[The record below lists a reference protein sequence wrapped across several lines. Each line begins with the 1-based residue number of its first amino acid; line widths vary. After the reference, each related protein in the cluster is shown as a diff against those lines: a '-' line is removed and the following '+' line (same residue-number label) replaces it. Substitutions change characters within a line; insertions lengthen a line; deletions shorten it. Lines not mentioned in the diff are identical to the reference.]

1 MKKIL
6 TVLFLITS
14 ATILYAEAPEL
25 KNMMPNSWQ
34 KVTRLTEQEEAEFLR
49 KLDLRKHFGDGDYVD
64 YKYRILDTYTQIY
77 REKYN
82 NLEIYR
88 LLSSEVPIEE
98 ALQITVTDGVY
109 TDEEKELFLKRPAI
123 TEIDFL
129 KDGDIYKYIA
139 SIKYGAV
146 HGRAPSFAYNYE
158 NIMYRAKNSEDV
170 GVFITEEVYVYFD
183 VRDNNEF
190 VFERCKNQMKGNI
203 GWCTYYESVK
213 DLVEWGEDKAD
224 SVLIDVSDFLIDD
237 MKCPLK
243 YSIQNA
249 FDGNPATSYV
259 ENTEND
265 MIEIRFY
272 PGYVPDKQM
281 AIINGYAQNNSL
293 YKSNNRI
300 KTFKDRSGRHSS
312 ELEDDCLDYQY
323 VPWEENA
330 VISTDIYKGE
340 RYNDTCIAELNFLC
354 NNSCH
359 SLHSG
364 IIHTYGKNKLK
375 N

>member
-1 MKKIL
+1 MKKLL

-14 ATILYAEAPEL
+14 VTMLYAEAPEL

-82 NLEIYR
+82 SLEIYR
-88 LLSSEVPIEE
+88 LLSSEVPVEE

-158 NIMYRAKNSEDV
+158 NIMYRAKNAEDV

-354 NNSCH
+354 NNSW
-359 SLHSG
+359 LFG
-364 IIHTYGKNKLK
+364 DLNE
-375 N
+375 

>member
-82 NLEIYR
+82 SLEIYR

-109 TDEEKELFLKRPAI
+109 TDEEKELFLKRSAI

-224 SVLIDVSDFLIDD
+224 SILIDVSDFLIDD

-340 RYNDTCIAELNFLC
+340 RYNDTCIAELNFLYH
-354 NNSCH
+354 NGWLFGDLNE
-359 SLHSG
+359 
-364 IIHTYGKNKLK
+364 
-375 N
+375 

>member
-1 MKKIL
+1 MKKLL

-14 ATILYAEAPEL
+14 ATMLYAEAPEL

-34 KVTRLTEQEEAEFLR
+34 KVTRLTEQEEAEFLS
-49 KLDLRKHFGDGDYVD
+49 KVDLREYFREDDYAY
-64 YKYRILDTYTQIY
+64 YKQGSVLLEKEKVYTRIY
-77 REKYN
+77 REKCN
-82 NLEIYR
+82 SLEIYR
-88 LLSSEVPIEE
+88 VLSSEVPVEE
-98 ALQITVTDGVY
+98 ALQITITDGVY

-123 TEIDFL
+123 SEIDFL
-129 KDGDIYKYIA
+129 KDGNIYKYIA
-139 SIKYGAV
+139 SIEYGAIY
-146 HGRAPSFAYNYE
+146 GTYPGFSYNYE
-158 NIMYRAKNSEDV
+158 NIMYRAKNAEDV
-170 GVFITEEVYVYFD
+170 GVFITEDVYVYFD
-183 VRDNNEF
+183 ARDNNEF
-190 VFERCKNQMKGNI
+190 MFDRYKNQMIGNI

-224 SVLIDVSDFLIDD
+224 KIWIDTSAFLIDD

-243 YSIQNA
+243 YCIQNA

-265 MIEIRFY
+265 MIEIILHI
-272 PGYVPDKQM
+272 GYIPDKL

-300 KTFKDRSGRHSS
+300 KTFKNLSGHYRS

-323 VPWEENA
+323 VPWEGNA

-340 RYNDTCIAELNFLC
+340 RYNDTCIAELNFLYH
-354 NNSCH
+354 NGWLFGDLNE
-359 SLHSG
+359 
-364 IIHTYGKNKLK
+364 
-375 N
+375 

>member
-1 MKKIL
+1 MKKLL

-14 ATILYAEAPEL
+14 ATMLYAEAPEL

-34 KVTRLTEQEEAEFLR
+34 KVTRLTEQEEAEFLS
-49 KLDLRKHFGDGDYVD
+49 KVDLREYFREDDYAY
-64 YKYRILDTYTQIY
+64 YKQGSVLLEKEKVYTRIY
-77 REKYN
+77 REKCN
-82 NLEIYR
+82 SHEIYR
-88 LLSSEVPIEE
+88 VLSSEVPVEE
-98 ALQITVTDGVY
+98 ALQITITDGVY

-123 TEIDFL
+123 SEIDFL
-129 KDGDIYKYIA
+129 KDGNIYKYIA
-139 SIKYGAV
+139 SIEYGAV
-146 HGRAPSFAYNYE
+146 YGTYQGFAYNYE

-190 VFERCKNQMKGNI
+190 MFERCKNQMKGNI

-354 NNSCH
+354 NNSWQFGD
-359 SLHSG
+359 L
-364 IIHTYGKNKLK
+364 NE
-375 N
+375 

>member
-1 MKKIL
+1 MKKLL

-14 ATILYAEAPEL
+14 VTMLYAEAPEL
-25 KNMMPNSWQ
+25 KNMMPNNWQ

-82 NLEIYR
+82 SLEIYR
-88 LLSSEVPIEE
+88 VLSSEVPVEE
-98 ALQITVTDGVY
+98 ALQITITDGVY

-129 KDGDIYKYIA
+129 KDGNIYKYIA
-139 SIKYGAV
+139 SIEYGAV
-146 HGRAPSFAYNYE
+146 YGTYQGFVYNYE

-170 GVFITEEVYVYFD
+170 GVFITEDVYVYFD
-183 VRDNNEF
+183 ARDNNEF
-190 VFERCKNQMKGNI
+190 MFDRYKNQMIGNI

-300 KTFKDRSGRHSS
+300 KTFKNLSGHYRS

-323 VPWEENA
+323 VPWEGNA

-340 RYNDTCIAELNFLC
+340 QYNNTCIAELNFLC
-354 NNSCH
+354 NNSW
-359 SLHSG
+359 LFG
-364 IIHTYGKNKLK
+364 DLNE
-375 N
+375 

>member
-1 MKKIL
+1 M
-6 TVLFLITS
+6 
-14 ATILYAEAPEL
+14 LYAEAPEL
-25 KNMMPNSWQ
+25 KNMMPNNWQ

-64 YKYRILDTYTQIY
+64 YKYRILDTYTRIY
-77 REKYN
+77 REKCN
-82 NLEIYR
+82 SLEIYR
-88 LLSSEVPIEE
+88 VLSSEVPVEE
-98 ALQITVTDGVY
+98 ALQITITDK
-109 TDEEKELFLKRPAI
+109 DLFLKRPAI

-129 KDGDIYKYIA
+129 KDGNIYKYIA
-139 SIKYGAV
+139 SIEYGAV
-146 HGRAPSFAYNYE
+146 YGTYQGFVYNYE
-158 NIMYRAKNSEDV
+158 NIMYRAKNAEDV
-170 GVFITEEVYVYFD
+170 GVFITEDVYVYFD
-183 VRDNNEF
+183 ARDNNEF
-190 VFERCKNQMKGNI
+190 MFDRYKNQMIGNI

-265 MIEIRFY
+265 MIEILFY
-272 PGYVPDKQM
+272 PGYEPDKL

-300 KTFKDRSGRHSS
+300 KTITDNSGHYRS
-312 ELEDDCLDYQY
+312 ELKDDCLDYQY

-354 NNSCH
+354 WLFGDLNE
-359 SLHSG
+359 
-364 IIHTYGKNKLK
+364 
-375 N
+375 

>member
-1 MKKIL
+1 MKKL
-6 TVLFLITS
+6 LAVLLLIAIVTM
-14 ATILYAEAPEL
+14 LYGEAPEL

-34 KVTRLTEQEEAEFLR
+34 KVTRLTEQEEAEFFR

-64 YKYRILDTYTQIY
+64 YKYRILDTHTQIY
-77 REKYN
+77 REKYDS
-82 NLEIYR
+82 LEIYR

-98 ALQITVTDGVY
+98 ALKITVTDGVY
-109 TDEEKELFLKRPAI
+109 TDEERELFLNRPAI

-146 HGRAPSFAYNYE
+146 HGRVPSFAYNYE
-158 NIMYRAKNSEDV
+158 NIMYRAKNAEDV

-183 VRDNNEF
+183 VSDNNEF
-190 VFERCKNQMKGNI
+190 MFEKFKNQIKGKI
-203 GWCTYYESVK
+203 GRCTYYESVK

-224 SVLIDVSDFLIDD
+224 KVSIDVSDFLIDD

-249 FDGNPATSYV
+249 FDGNPSTSYV
-259 ENTEND
+259 ENAKID
-265 MIEIRFY
+265 MIEIKFCIY
-272 PGYVPDKQM
+272 TGYVPDKL

-300 KTFKDRSGRHSS
+300 KTITDNSGLSTF
-312 ELEDDCLDYQY
+312 ELKDDCLDYQY
-323 VPWEENA
+323 VPWSKSYF
-330 VISTDIYKGE
+330 VSTDIYKGKQ
-340 RYNDTCIAELNFLC
+340 YNNTCIAELNFLC
-354 NNSCH
+354 NNSW
-359 SLHSG
+359 LFG
-364 IIHTYGKNKLK
+364 DLNE
-375 N
+375 

>member
-1 MKKIL
+1 MKKLL

-14 ATILYAEAPEL
+14 VTMLYAEAPEL
-25 KNMMPNSWQ
+25 KNMMPNNWQ

-82 NLEIYR
+82 SLEIYR
-88 LLSSEVPIEE
+88 VLSSEVPIEE

-139 SIKYGAV
+139 SIEYGAV
-146 HGRAPSFAYNYE
+146 YGRAPSFAYNYE

-190 VFERCKNQMKGNI
+190 MFERCKNQMKGNI

-354 NNSCH
+354 NNSWQFGD
-359 SLHSG
+359 L
-364 IIHTYGKNKLK
+364 NE
-375 N
+375 

>member
-354 NNSCH
+354 NNSWQFGD
-359 SLHSG
+359 L
-364 IIHTYGKNKLK
+364 NE
-375 N
+375 